1 MDHIES
7 AQNPTVKLLRSLAS
21 RKGREQEG
29 LFVAEGV
36 QMATKARAHDFT
48 PRFVLVERGAETAPG
63 VADIMAWAGDQGARV
78 ASVTA
83 GLMSRLTGKDNPQ
96 PVLLACAIRQ
106 ADLPGPAA
114 TSKGTSLAL
123 AGIRDPGNLGTIIRT
138 AEATGVE
145 RVILVGPSCDA
156 FAPEAVRAST
166 GSIFAIPI
174 VMAETESFASWAG
187 AWPGDRIGLDATTRD
202 TYRRSYRR
210 PVLVMLGSES
220 GGLPPELRHLCTRL
234 VRIPMRPGV
243 ESLNVAAATA
253 VMLYELD
260 GGAIE
265 PGGPTGS

>member
-36 QMATKARAHDFT
+36 QMAMKARAHDFE
-48 PRFVLVERGAETAPG
+48 PRFILVEQGTETASG
-63 VADIMAWAGDQGARV
+63 VSDILAWAGDKGARR
-78 ASVTA
+78 ASVSA
-83 GLMSRLTGKDNPQ
+83 KILSRLTGKDNPQ
-96 PVLLACAIRQ
+96 PLLLACAIRH
-106 ADLPGPAA
+106 AGLPEPAT
-114 TSKGTSLAL
+114 TSKGTSLVL

-166 GSIFAIPI
+166 GSIFAVPI
-174 VMAETESFASWAG
+174 VRTETETFASWAG

-202 TYRRSYRR
+202 TYRQPYRR
-210 PVLVMLGSES
+210 PALVMLGSES
-220 GGLPPELRHLCTRL
+220 GGLPPELRHLCTKL

-260 GGAIE
+260 GEAIE
-265 PGGPTGS
+265 TAGPTAS